1 MGVADTILRM
11 CLGHATN
18 YKVCMVNQ
26 AWQFTFSVMYALGQ
40 IALGLLL
47 HPYQTVQSLVRD
59 KVFFWMAALP
69 LLVSIIVKIVW
80 SFVLVPLVRLVF
92 SCAMTSFWGCELI
105 PFFAQWL
112 LFFCLY
118 WQILVAYLFVRFS
131 LAFRSA

>member
-1 MGVADTILRM
+1 MGVTDTVLCM
-11 CLGHATN
+11 CTGHTIY
-18 YKVCMVNQ
+18 YKVRMVNQ
-26 AWQFTFSVMYALGQ
+26 AWRMMFSVIYALGQ

-69 LLVSIIVKIVW
+69 LLVSIIIKFVW
-80 SFVLVPLVRLVF
+80 SFIFVPLVRLVF
-92 SCAMTSFWGCELI
+92 SCAVTPFWGCELI

-112 LFFCLY
+112 LYFCLY
-118 WQILVAYLFVRFS
+118 WQIMVAYLFIRFS

>member
-1 MGVADTILRM
+1 MGVTDTILCM
-11 CLGHATN
+11 CAGYATCD
-18 YKVCMVNQ
+18 KAHMVNKG
-26 AWQFTFSVMYALGQ
+26 WHIFFSVTYALGQ

-92 SCAMTSFWGCELI
+92 SCAVTPFWGCELI

-118 WQILVAYLFVRFS
+118 WQMLVAYLFIRFS
-131 LAFRSA
+131 LAFRPA